1 MIGNYKKAKLISIF
15 LTILLFTLGSFY
27 LFIQEVYELQFSS
40 SEYYRNQAFSY
51 REKIEIIEA
60 RRGSIL
66 DENYIVLADNIS
78 SFNIGIYPK
87 KIKNTE
93 EISELLSPLLKISS
107 DEIFEKIDNNL
118 NYFYLKRNVDFE
130 VGEKIKKWNYEG
142 INVESSNKRVIYATS
157 VGKII
162 GQVDPDGN
170 GIEGLELFFDNKL
183 KGIDGELRYEAA
195 PNGDVIPQGKIKTID
210 PVHGEDLILSID
222 SELQY
227 IAEKLCEEA
236 ILDTG
241 SFKCSVVFA
250 NANTGQIIISAE
262 KSSFANDYFDIN
274 LISARASYEPGS
286 ALKIFTVGSLIDKG
300 SLNENDIFL
309 VEDQIEIIKNSCQ
322 KLYTGLNGCF
332 KDFLKHEPYE
342 ISVKEIIERSSN
354 VGTIKVTEN
363 TQIDDIERYLK
374 KFGFGEKTGVE
385 LTGETKGSFMEYKA
399 CLTCLSSLSIGYS
412 INVSQYQMVRAYSI
426 IANGGYDV
434 KLSLIQKDKVEIN
447 NIPVIS
453 NDMSK
458 RLKNLLINVVEGENG
473 TGKSLRTEGYVIGGK
488 TGTSRTHLEGV
499 GYSDN
504 RFNTSFTG
512 FVETREG
519 PVVGSILLWGANI
532 SQNSEYVTGGSTAAP
547 IFKNIISYF
556 IPEDQ
561 SR

>member
-1 MIGNYKKAKLISIF
+1 MIRSYKNAKLVAIF
-15 LTILLFTLGSFY
+15 LSILLITTTCFY
-27 LFIQEVYELQFSS
+27 LFIEEVYELQFSD

-51 REKIEIIEA
+51 REKTEIIEA
-60 RRGSIL
+60 SRGSIL
-66 DENYIVLADNIS
+66 DKNYIVLADNVS
-78 SFNIGIYPK
+78 SYNIGINPK
-87 KIKNTE
+87 KINNIK
-93 EISELLSPLLKISS
+93 EISEVLSPLLNIKSNDILKKI
-107 DEIFEKIDNNL
+107 ENNS

-130 VGEKIKKWNYEG
+130 VGEKIKKWNYQG
-142 INVESSNKRVIYATS
+142 IDVESSYRRIIYS
-157 VGKII
+157 SSMSKLI

-195 PNGDVIPQGKIKTID
+195 PNGHVIPQGEIKTID
-210 PVHGEDLILSID
+210 PVHGEDLILSLD

-227 IAEKLCEEA
+227 VAEELCQEA
-236 ILDTG
+236 IKETG

-250 NANTGQIIISAE
+250 NATTGQIIISAE
-262 KSSFANDYFDIN
+262 KSSLDNDYFDMN

-286 ALKIFTVGSLIDKG
+286 ALKIFTIGSLIDKG
-300 SLNENDIFL
+300 SLKEDDFFF
-309 VEDQIEIIKNSCQ
+309 VEDRIEIIKNSCQ
-322 KLYTGLNGCF
+322 DLYEGFNGCF
-332 KDFLKHEPYE
+332 RDFLNHEPYE

-363 TQIDDIERYLK
+363 TEIDDIEEFLK
-374 KFGFGEKTGVE
+374 KFGFGQKTGVE
-385 LTGETKGSFMEYKA
+385 LTGETSGNFMNYKE
-399 CLTCLSSLSIGYS
+399 CTTCLSSLSIGYS

-426 IANGGYDV
+426 IANGGHDV

-447 NIPVIS
+447 NSPVIS
-453 NDMSK
+453 SDMSN

-488 TGTSRTHLEGV
+488 TGTSRTHLEGI

-519 PVVGSILLWGANI
+519 PIVGSILLWGANI
-532 SQNSEYVTGGSTAAP
+532 STTSEYVTGGSTAAP
-547 IFKNIISYF
+547 IFKSIISYF
-556 IPEDQ
+556 IPEE
-561 SR
+561 